1 MSAVTSFK
9 VAFLSRCAEEGL
21 ILEQI
26 HERVKT
32 AVARAEAKYG
42 ETEKEAGMGR
52 NIALSSLLLGAG
64 GGAVQQAWPSL
75 ASAGTAWLGGAS
87 PQQSAMAGLL
97 GPNNSDKGVVWP
109 IAGLG
114 LAALAGGGLA
124 AGRYMATAQED
135 PLAEEEIK
143 NRELINEYKRLADR
157 TRAASKRRKLLE
169 GKGGI

>member
-75 ASAGTAWLGGAS
+75 ASAEGLNEVSSTS
-87 PQQSAMAGLL
+87 QRVNRFCSAACPPRSLR
-97 GPNNSDKGVVWP
+97 SSV
-109 IAGLG
+109 
-114 LAALAGGGLA
+114 
-124 AGRYMATAQED
+124 
-135 PLAEEEIK
+135 
-143 NRELINEYKRLADR
+143 
-157 TRAASKRRKLLE
+157 SS
-169 GKGGI
+169 